1 MAGSRQHLT
10 CSFMPTC
17 LRCRTLVDANVLL
30 YQVLYVLCC
39 SVQGRLEA
47 VLLWISELV
56 YAVPTK
62 EEKQVEK
69 QKLRGCS
76 ELMIQLALSK
86 KSTPP
91 AVMLISRLA
100 LPSAMT
106 WTEKST
112 TCVANLPRSQQ
123 HTRALPAAIDLVLLL
138 YYCGWLWCC
147 YNYTTNCCL
156 ALSSLVTCNEKTKE
170 KNEKKGGKKKVKH
183 EFLWIRKGK
192 KPKTDTRIVLVLG
205 AGKTRNNEKTK
216 KRDKSKKK

>member
-76 ELMIQLALSK
+76 ELMIQLALSES
-86 KSTPP
+86 STSP
-91 AVMLISRLA
+91 AIVFTSRLA
-100 LPSAMT
+100 LPSAMIL
-106 WTEKST
+106 TEKSN
-112 TCVANLPRSQQ
+112 TCVANFPRSQK
-123 HTRALPAAIDLVLLL
+123 HARARFLLL
-138 YYCGWLWCC
+138 L
-147 YNYTTNCCL
+147 
-156 ALSSLVTCNEKTKE
+156 
-170 KNEKKGGKKKVKH
+170 
-183 EFLWIRKGK
+183 I
-192 KPKTDTRIVLVLG
+192 
-205 AGKTRNNEKTK
+205 
-216 KRDKSKKK
+216 